1 MVNDERFTVIAA
13 GNCDFNATDL
23 KPQYTSSL
31 SQLNLDD
38 IYGKENYIKIAR
50 NAGVIAS
57 NADGSLS
64 ISVNIGHV
72 EQTVPCTVDNN
83 LMVAIYI
90 DGIDYSCE
98 SNSNINMVV
107 FDNYHRTIVDAVY
120 LYVEDGVVKIG
131 RK

>member
-1 MVNDERFTVIAA
+1 
-13 GNCDFNATDL
+13 
-23 KPQYTSSL
+23 
-31 SQLNLDD
+31 
-38 IYGKENYIKIAR
+38 
-50 NAGVIAS
+50 
-57 NADGSLS
+57 
-64 ISVNIGHV
+64 
-72 EQTVPCTVDNN
+72 
-83 LMVAIYI
+83 MVAIYI